1 MSFKNVQISLLLGMI
16 AVILIGRFAFNEELV
31 VESEPVSYMN
41 YDVEIAKT
49 PYETITFGMG

>member
-1 MSFKNVQISLLLGMI
+1 MQISLLLGMI

-31 VESEPVSYMN
+31 VESEPVSYMK
-41 YDVEIAKT
+41 YDAEIAKT